1 MKKIISCF
9 CMILLLCSCLV
20 CFNGCGKD
28 ENQQTTVM
36 NVSLNPEVEFILDKN
51 NKVLSVN
58 ALNEEGN
65 IIIESQTFTGL
76 DANEAVKLFVNV
88 SKETGF
94 VVTGNVKSGENEIN
108 ISFSGDTKQV
118 DKIYKDINSKLNT
131 FLTDAKVSV
140 KKAKNI
146 TTDYLKEQV
155 KECMPQLSEDTINNM
170 SYEELLNTL
179 ITSRNET
186 KNLYSESL
194 KKAYYS
200 AKKVAFEKAKLEFLK
215 TKANDIQK
223 VVIDSAEKIY
233 NLAITTL
240 NTTRE
245 NLLLSDKSLYQL
257 ALKDVNK
264 AKVNYVNYRNYI
276 AGLDT
281 EISASMQALLDN
293 YKLAL
298 DTAES
303 NLKTT
308 FVQANKQLDAAEKD
322 LNSAYNKAIESITN
336 SGLKVNDY
344 LNEMSKSATKSLEN
358 FTQSFETQYKNFV
371 DNSKDNVEKLKKE
384 LEKGYKPE
392 TIK

>member
-1 MKKIISCF
+1 MKKFISCF

-20 CFNGCGKD
+20 CFNGCGKNND
-28 ENQQTTVM
+28 DNVNQTTVM

-65 IIIESQTFTGL
+65 IIIESQTFTNL

-94 VVTGNVKSGENEIN
+94 VVTGNVQSGENEIN
-108 ISFSGDTKQV
+108 ISFSGDTKQI
-118 DKIYKDINSKLNT
+118 DKIYNNISSNLSSFLKDT
-131 FLTDAKVSV
+131 KVSV
-140 KKAKNI
+140 KKADNI

-155 KECMPQLSEDTINNM
+155 KKCMPQLTEETINNL
-170 SYEELLNTL
+170 SYEELLNNLT
-179 ITSRNET
+179 TSRNET

-194 KKAYYS
+194 KEAYYS
-200 AKKVAFEKAKLEFLK
+200 AKEAAFEKAKLEFLK
-215 TKANDIQK
+215 TKTTNLQK
-223 VVIDSAEKIY
+223 FVIETAEETY
-233 NLAITTL
+233 DLAISTL

-257 ALKDVNK
+257 ALKEVNK
-264 AKVNYVNYRNYI
+264 AKVDYVNYRNYL

-281 EISASMQALLDN
+281 EITDTMQSILDN

-303 NLKTT
+303 NLKLTYENVNSELDKAEQKLKTT
-308 FVQANKQLDAAEKD
+308 
-322 LNSAYNKAIESITN
+322 YNNVITNITN
-336 SGLKVNDY
+336 SGINVDNY
-344 LNEMSKSATKSLEN
+344 LNEMSASATSSLET
-358 FTQSFETQYKNFV
+358 FTQSFETEFKSFI
-371 DNSKDNVEKLKKE
+371 DSSKSSVESLKAELKE
-384 LEKGYKPE
+384 GYKLS
-392 TIK
+392 

>member
-118 DKIYKDINSKLNT
+118 DKIYKDINSKLKT

-140 KKAKNI
+140 KKAENI

-155 KECMPQLSEDTINNM
+155 KECMPQLSEDAVNNM

-200 AKKVAFEKAKLEFLK
+200 AKEVAFEKAKLEFLK

-223 VVIDSAEKIY
+223 VVIDSAEKVY

-257 ALKDVNK
+257 ALNDVNK
-264 AKVNYVNYRNYI
+264 AKVNYVNYRNYL

-303 NLKTT
+303 NLKLT
-308 FVQANKQLDAAEKD
+308 FEQANKQLDAAEKD
-322 LNSAYNKAIESITN
+322 LNSAYNKAIDSITN

-358 FTQSFETQYKNFV
+358 FTQSFETEFKNFV
-371 DNSKDNVEKLKKE
+371 DSTKSNIERLKTE
-384 LEKGYKPE
+384 LIEGYKA
-392 TIK
+392 